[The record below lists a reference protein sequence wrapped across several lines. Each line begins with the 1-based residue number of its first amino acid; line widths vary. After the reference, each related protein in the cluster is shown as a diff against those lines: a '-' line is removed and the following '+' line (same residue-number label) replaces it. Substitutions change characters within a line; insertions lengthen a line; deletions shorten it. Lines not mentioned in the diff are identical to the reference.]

1 MRTNR
6 AGANEWRPPFSF
18 LPMKNYCCCLAFG
31 SSGQRSSSHGVDLPP
46 CSFLSLLLFFPF
58 VFPLLC
64 WSRPCR
70 CPRSTILSPRTT
82 RCSIPIRIILL
93 LVPMLAMSMLM
104 LLALV
109 VVAAPRGEASWNH
122 CASPR
127 RSPLSSHTRLS
138 RVHVT
143 CFASCVRV
151 SREFKAA
158 SSSIGEYIEH
168 TMERAGGNECRRSKY
183 VHARSHVQ
191 RRAFDCRARIGR
203 THLS

>member
-1 MRTNR
+1 MASSLFFSAYEKLLLLPCVR
-6 AGANEWRPPFSF
+6 ELRPEKLLSRCRPTT
-18 LPMKNYCCCLAFG
+18 
-31 SSGQRSSSHGVDLPP
+31 V
-46 CSFLSLLLFFPF
+46 FLSVSPSLFSIRLSPSLL
-58 VFPLLC
+58 VG